1 MSISHKSVSVGKRVI
16 ESSSFDIQYNT
27 AESNIM
33 QVDKRELRIV
43 LQNAMAHATKI
54 AMHNAK
60 DKKVD
65 TDTVLK
71 LAGELA
77 TKVYRLEPIIG
88 KQSDS
93 TTKE

>member
-1 MSISHKSVSVGKRVI
+1 
-16 ESSSFDIQYNT
+16 
-27 AESNIM
+27 M

>member
-1 MSISHKSVSVGKRVI
+1 
-16 ESSSFDIQYNT
+16 
-27 AESNIM
+27 M

-54 AMHNAK
+54 AIHNSK

-77 TKVYRLEPIIG
+77 TKVYRLDPIIG
-88 KQSDS
+88 KTSD
-93 TTKE
+93 TNPKE

>member
-1 MSISHKSVSVGKRVI
+1 
-16 ESSSFDIQYNT
+16 
-27 AESNIM
+27 M

-54 AMHNAK
+54 ATHNAK

-71 LAGELA
+71 LAGEIAL
-77 TKVYRLEPIIG
+77 KVYRLDPVLGRQPETVEP
-88 KQSDS
+88 
-93 TTKE
+93 KE

>member
-1 MSISHKSVSVGKRVI
+1 MDNSLVVSVGSRFNESVI
-16 ESSSFDIQYNT
+16 ILAQKETD
-27 AESNIM
+27 EM

-54 AMHNAK
+54 AVHNAK

-71 LAGELA
+71 LAGEIAL
-77 TKVYRLEPIIG
+77 KVYRLDPVLGRQPETIE
-88 KQSDS
+88 
-93 TTKE
+93 TKE